1 MTNRIQRLK
10 DALFA
15 NPREISLERAVLYT
29 ESHRQTE
36 GEPVIIRRAKATAH
50 ILDNVAISL
59 RDDELIA
66 GNRTIKPRAGI
77 MSPEMDPYWLLK
89 ELEQLERKLAGWQGE
104 KKLLDERV
112 ADPAL
117 YSSGDSALVQSLLKR
132 QGELAASIDSGEER
146 WLEIQTELEDI
157 GEV

>member
-1 MTNRIQRLK
+1 MSHRIQRLK

-50 ILDNVAISL
+50 ILDNVAISI

-66 GNRTIKPRAGI
+66 GNRTINPRAGI
-77 MSPEMDPYWLLK
+77 MSPEMDP
-89 ELEQLERKLAGWQGE
+89 
-104 KKLLDERV
+104 
-112 ADPAL
+112 
-117 YSSGDSALVQSLLKR
+117 
-132 QGELAASIDSGEER
+132 
-146 WLEIQTELEDI
+146 
-157 GEV
+157 